1 MTTPLVSPWW
11 LSENLAEVRILDA
24 RFKLSD
30 PELGLRAYRAGHI
43 PGALFVDLERDL
55 SAPVRADRVGGRH
68 PLPSTEVLARVF
80 SRLGVSNS
88 DHVIAYDDPSEGQGF
103 YAPHL
108 WWLLRYL
115 GHDRVSVLDGG
126 LPAWIASGGALSTD
140 TPAPSP
146 TEFAVHPRPGMLA
159 SVEEVASR
167 AAGTILIDS
176 RAPDRFRGE
185 TEPVDWKGGHIP
197 GAINLPWSGGIESG
211 QWKPATDQR
220 QRLAEVSAAPDAIV
234 YCGSGVSA
242 CGNLLAMEI
251 AGVKHVRLY
260 VGSWSDWIS
269 DPDRPIATGG

>member
-1 MTTPLVSPWW
+1 MTTPLVSPAW
-11 LSENLAEVRILDA
+11 LAENLDQVRILDA

-30 PELGLRAYRAGHI
+30 PELGARAYHAGHI
-43 PGALFVDLERDL
+43 PGALFADLERDL
-55 SAPVRADRVGGRH
+55 SASARPDRVGGRH
-68 PLPSTEVLARVF
+68 PLPAPELLAAVF
-80 SRLGVSNS
+80 SRLGISNS
-88 DHVIAYDDPSEGQGF
+88 DHVVVYDDPSEGQGF
-103 YAPHL
+103 YAAHL

-126 LPAWIASGGALSTD
+126 LPAWIASGGALSTE
-140 TPAPSP
+140 TPAPAP
-146 TEFAVHPRPGMLA
+146 TKFAVRPRPEMLA

-167 AAGTILIDS
+167 AADVMLIDS

-197 GAINLPWSGGIESG
+197 GAINLPWGGGVESG
-211 QWKPATDQR
+211 QWKPAAEQR
-220 QRLAEVSAAPDAIV
+220 QRFAEVSAAPEAIV

-251 AGVKHVRLY
+251 AGVKNVRLY

-269 DPDRPIATGG
+269 DPNRPIATGA